1 MENQL
6 RTQRKRKFMVMLPV
20 LALPFVT
27 LIFWALGGGRVDDAQ
42 AGENKMAGF
51 NLNLPDAKVRE
62 GEDMDK
68 MGYYTKAMKD
78 SIKFQELL
86 RNDPNYTPT
95 GTQVEQLYQMEQPGY
110 PTGPSLSGMNRSLYG
125 QGANDP
131 NTQKIYDRLSLL
143 TREMNRPTAAVPYQD
158 SYMMGR
164 SNSTALSGSEVD
176 RLEQMMAMMGQS
188 EGDDPEM
195 RQLNG
200 MLEKILDIQHPDR
213 IRQKLKEGNDAKRGQ
228 VYAVTRTMKEN
239 NITML
244 SGVKTGSPTGFFS
257 LEVSGEIEQQNAIQA
272 VVHEN
277 QTIVTGS
284 TIKLRL
290 LNDIK
295 VNGMVIPKDSF
306 VYGAASLDGERL
318 GVKIGSIR
326 YRNSIFPVELVVFDL
341 DGLDGISIPGAI
353 TRDVAK
359 QSADRS
365 LQAIGMTSL
374 DPSIGAQAAGAGIE
388 AVKSLVGKKVKLVKV
403 MVKAGYSVL
412 LRDEKQKQSY

>member
-1 MENQL
+1 
-6 RTQRKRKFMVMLPV
+6 MVMLPV

-62 GEDMDK
+62 GEEMDK

-86 RNDPNYTPT
+86 RNDPNYRAT
-95 GTQVEQLYQMEQPGY
+95 GVTGEQQYQMEQPGY
-110 PTGPSLSGMNRSLYG
+110 PLGPPSSAINRSIYG
-125 QGANDP
+125 RGPNDP

-143 TREMNRPTAAVPYQD
+143 TREMNRPTAAVPYQEN
-158 SYMMGR
+158 YMMGR
-164 SNSTALSGSEVD
+164 SNSNALSGSEVD

-228 VYAVTRTMKEN
+228 VYAVNGTMKEN
-239 NITML
+239 NVTML
-244 SGVKTGSPTGFFS
+244 SGAKTGSPNGFFS
-257 LEVSGEIEQQNAIQA
+257 LEVSGEIAQQNAIQA

-290 LNDIK
+290 LDGIK

-306 VYGAASLDGERL
+306 VYGTASLDGERL

-326 YRNSIFPVELVVFDL
+326 YRNSIFPVELAVFDL
-341 DGLDGISIPGAI
+341 DGLDGIRIPGAI

-403 MVKAGYSVL
+403 TVKAGYSVL

>member
-6 RTQRKRKFMVMLPV
+6 RTQRKRKLMVMLPV

-27 LIFWALGGGRVDDAQ
+27 LIFWALGGGRVDDAR

-62 GEDMDK
+62 GEEMDK

-86 RNDPNYTPT
+86 RNDPNYRPT
-95 GTQVEQLYQMEQPGY
+95 GAQGEQQYQMEQPGY
-110 PTGPSLSGMNRSLYG
+110 PLGPPSSAINRSIFG
-125 QGANDP
+125 HGPNDP

-158 SYMMGR
+158 NYMMGR
-164 SNSTALSGSEVD
+164 SNTNALSGSEVD

-228 VYAVTRTMKEN
+228 VYAVTGKMKEN
-239 NITML
+239 NVTML

-277 QTIVTGS
+277 QTIITGS

-290 LNDIK
+290 LNDIM

-326 YRNSIFPVELVVFDL
+326 YRNSIFPVELTVFDL
-341 DGLDGISIPGAI
+341 DGLDGIRIPGAI

>member
-6 RTQRKRKFMVMLPV
+6 KTQRKRKFMVMLPV
-20 LALPFVT
+20 LALPFFT
-27 LIFWALGGGRVDDAQ
+27 LIFWALGGGTGHEAH
-42 AGENKMAGF
+42 AGENKTAGF
-51 NLNLPDAKVRE
+51 NLKLPDSKVTE
-62 GEDMDK
+62 GDEMDK

-86 RNDPNYTPT
+86 RNDPNYSAAGVT
-95 GTQVEQLYQMEQPGY
+95 GEQTYQAEQLGY
-110 PTGPSLSGMNRSLYG
+110 PMGRSSSVMNSSLYG
-125 QGANDP
+125 QGPNDP
-131 NTQKIYDRLSLL
+131 NTQKIYDRLSML
-143 TREMNRPTAAVPYQD
+143 TREMNRPSAASTYQD
-158 SYMMGR
+158 NYQLGKG
-164 SNSTALSGSEVD
+164 NTNALAGSEVD
-176 RLEQMMAMMGQS
+176 RLEQMMTMMGQS

-213 IRQKLKEGNDAKRGQ
+213 IRQKMKEGNDAKRGQ
-228 VYAVTRTMKEN
+228 VYAVTGTSKEN
-239 NITML
+239 NVTML
-244 SGVKTGSPTGFFS
+244 SGSKTGSPIGFFS
-257 LEVSGEIEQQNAIQA
+257 LEASGEVQEQNAIQA
-272 VVHEN
+272 VIHEN

-284 TIKLRL
+284 TLKLRL

-295 VNGMVIPKDSF
+295 VNGTVIPKDSF
-306 VYGAASLDGERL
+306 VFGIASLDGERL
-318 GVKIGSIR
+318 GVKISSIR
-326 YRNSIFPVELVVFDL
+326 YKKSIFPVELAVFDL
-341 DGLDGISIPGAI
+341 DGLDGIRIPGAI

-403 MVKAGYSVL
+403 MVKSGYSVL